1 MEPSRGN
8 VSLFSERL
16 RNLWNSQNA
25 SRPIGPGVTPR
36 DWFRFENKAEVSELF
51 IYDAIFPDDGFS
63 RGVGA
68 AEFQKQLNE
77 VKAPKLNL
85 YLNSPGGLVSDGTT
99 IYNALKQHP
108 ATVNVRVMGM
118 AASIASVIAQAGDT
132 IEMSPGSLMMIHEAS
147 AFTIGTASDH
157 RKSAEVLDTMTT
169 SIAGI
174 YAARSG
180 KDTSHWRALM
190 SAETWFSDQEA
201 VVAGL
206 ADSVV
211 GQATP
216 GPTNTVEEP
225 AIPSW
230 QDAARRLV
238 AAAQMEVIHAYAH

>member
-1 MEPSRGN
+1 M
-8 VSLFSERL
+8 FSERL

-63 RGVGA
+63 GGVGA

-108 ATVNVRVMGM
+108 ATVNVRVMGL

-132 IEMSPGSLMMIHEAS
+132 IEMSPGSLMMIHKAS
-147 AFTIGTASDH
+147 GLTIGNDDDH
-157 RKSAEVLDTMTT
+157 ELAMNALRKMSE

-174 YAARSG
+174 YALRSG
-180 KDTSHWRALM
+180 KGASHWLSLM
-190 SAETWFSDQEA
+190 KAETWFSDQEA

-211 GQATP
+211 GQAAP
-216 GPTNTVEEP
+216 GPTNTVEKP
-225 AIPSW
+225 ASPSW

>member
-1 MEPSRGN
+1 
-8 VSLFSERL
+8 LFSERVKAI
-16 RNLWNSQNA
+16 WNSQNS
-25 SRPIGPGVTPR
+25 SRPIGDGIVHR
-36 DWFRFENKAEVSELF
+36 DWFTIENKADSTDVYVFDAIMDGAITAGEFQSEINAIKSKQINLF
-51 IYDAIFPDDGFS
+51 I
-63 RGVGA
+63 
-68 AEFQKQLNE
+68 
-77 VKAPKLNL
+77 
-85 YLNSPGGLVSDGTT
+85 NSPGGFVADGTA

-108 ATVNVRVMGM
+108 ATVNVRVMGL

-147 AFTIGTASDH
+147 AITLGTASDH
-157 RKSAEVLDTMTT
+157 RKSAEVLDTMTAA
-169 SIAGI
+169 IAGI
-174 YAARSG
+174 YAGRSG
-180 KDTSHWRALM
+180 KDASHWRALM

-211 GQATP
+211 GQATT